1 MMDQKRRPVYIGS
14 VDPDDIRKC
23 LAKTPEELEREF
35 AEDQAAVEAEWRDW
49 LSYYGDDGK
58 LKPGVMLPS
67 EHYMLACAALGHL
80 CAEDRVQYIKEAKAW
95 FGVS

>member
-1 MMDQKRRPVYIGS
+1 MDHKYGSAYTGPV
-14 VDPDDIRKC
+14 DLDDIRKR
-23 LAKTPEELEREF
+23 LMKTPNELECELV
-35 AEDQAAVEAEWRDW
+35 EDQAAVEAEWRNW

-80 CAEDRVQYIKEAKAW
+80 RAEDRVQFIKEAKAW